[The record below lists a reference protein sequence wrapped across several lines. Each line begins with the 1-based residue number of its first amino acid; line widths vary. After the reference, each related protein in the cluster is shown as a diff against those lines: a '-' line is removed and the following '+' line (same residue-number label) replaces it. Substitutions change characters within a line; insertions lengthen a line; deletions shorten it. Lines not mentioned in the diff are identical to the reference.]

1 MGMWLLGDGGTS
13 DYNEAR
19 SFRSLVFESTMARTD
34 TFRLGTGAG
43 FSADRLD
50 PAVDL
55 VERGNLDAIVFE
67 CLGERTLAF
76 AYRDRGADPDH
87 GYTPLLE
94 RRMRAILPAAISNGV
109 RIVTNMGAA
118 NPARAAEITRDV
130 ARELSLA
137 GVRIAY
143 VEGDDVTQSVG
154 PDTPL
159 WEGMTVR
166 EVGRRFIGAHA
177 YLGADALMPALEAE
191 AQVIITGR
199 VADPSLFV
207 APLRHHFDWPGDDW
221 QALGAGTV
229 VGHLMECAGQ
239 ITGGYFADPGCKD
252 VDGLAR
258 LGFPIAE
265 VRPDGRACIT
275 KLDRTGGVV
284 HERTVKEQLLYEV
297 HDPSRYITPDVCAD
311 FTGVRIETLA
321 RDRVGISGAS
331 GTAAPESYKL
341 TVAFDGGYLAEAGVS
356 YAGPG
361 AQARAELAARVVEER
376 MAAVHAS
383 NSPLRVDIIGVASL
397 HATARRYRDDAEDV
411 RLHCAQ
417 RLPTVEQAQLLLWE
431 VESLLCC
438 GPAGGGGYRGSITPS
453 VVTYSASMARE
464 KVTARTEIICV

>member
-1 MGMWLLGDGGTS
+1 
-13 DYNEAR
+13 
-19 SFRSLVFESTMARTD
+19 MARTD
-34 TFRLGTGAG
+34 TFRIGTGAG

-55 VERGNLDAIVFE
+55 VERGHLDAIVFE

-76 AYRDRGADPDH
+76 AYRDRAADPGH

-94 RRMRAILPAAISNGV
+94 RRMRAILPAAIANGV

-118 NPARAAEITRDV
+118 NPARAAEITRDI
-130 ARELSLA
+130 ARQLGLT
-137 GVRIAY
+137 GIRIAY
-143 VEGDDVTQSVG
+143 VQGDDVSRGVG

-159 WEGMTVR
+159 WEGMTVG
-166 EVGRRFIGAHA
+166 EVGRSFIGAHA
-177 YLGADALMPALEAE
+177 YLGADALLPAFEAQ

-199 VADPSLFV
+199 VADPSLYV
-207 APLRHHFDWPGDDW
+207 APLRHHFGWSGDDW

-239 ITGGYFADPGCKD
+239 ITGGYFADPGYKN

-265 VRPDGRACIT
+265 VQPDGSACIT
-275 KLDRTGGVV
+275 KLDGTGGSVD
-284 HERTVKEQLLYEV
+284 ERTVKEQLLYEV
-297 HDPSRYITPDVCAD
+297 HDPSRYLTPDVCAD
-311 FTGVRIETLA
+311 FTGVRIGTLA
-321 RDRVGISGAS
+321 QDRVGISGAG
-331 GTAAPESYKL
+331 GTNAPESYKL
-341 TVAFDGGYLAEAGVS
+341 TVAFDGGYVAEAGVS

-361 AQARAELAARVVEER
+361 AQARAELAGRIVEER
-376 MAAVHAS
+376 MNTVHAS
-383 NSPLRVDIIGVASL
+383 NSPLRVDIIGAASL
-397 HATARRYRDDAEDV
+397 HATTRRYHDQAEDV

-417 RLPTVEQAQLLLWE
+417 RVSTAEQAELLLWE

-464 KVTARTEIICV
+464 KVTARTEIIVV

>member
-1 MGMWLLGDGGTS
+1 MGVAVLGGASATA
-13 DYNEAR
+13 YNGSHRGYCFAC
-19 SFRSLVFESTMARTD
+19 LGIMARTD
-34 TFRLGTGAG
+34 IYRLGTGAG

-76 AYRDRGADPDH
+76 AYRDRAADPDS

-94 RRMRAILPAAISNGV
+94 RRMRAILPAAAGNGV
-109 RIVTNMGAA
+109 RVITNMGAA
-118 NPARAAEITRDV
+118 NSPRAADLTCRI
-130 ARELSLA
+130 ARELGLD
-137 GVRIAY
+137 GMRIAC
-143 VEGDDVTQSVG
+143 VEGDDVSDRVG

-159 WEGMTVR
+159 WEGMTIG
-166 EVGRRFIGAHA
+166 EVGRGFIGAHA
-177 YLGADALMPALEAE
+177 YLGAEALMPALASE

-207 APLRHHFDWPGDDW
+207 APLRHHFGWSGDDW
-221 QALGAGTV
+221 SSLGSGTV

-239 ITGGYFADPGCKD
+239 ITGGYFADPGFKD

-265 VRPDGRACIT
+265 VKADGSACIT
-275 KLDRTGGVV
+275 KLDDTGGVV
-284 HERTVKEQLLYEV
+284 DERIVKEQLLYEV
-297 HDPSRYITPDVCAD
+297 HDPSRYLTPDVCAD
-311 FTGVRIETLA
+311 FSGVRIEPLG
-321 RDRVGISGAS
+321 RDRVAVSGA
-331 GTAAPESYKL
+331 GGAAAPDSYKL
-341 TVAFDGGYLAEAGVS
+341 TVAFDGGCLAEAGVS

-361 AQARAELAARVVEER
+361 AQSRAELAGRIVAER

-383 NSPLRVDIIGVASL
+383 NAPLRVDVIGAASL
-397 HATARRYRDDAEDV
+397 HATARRYHDDAEDV
-411 RLHCAQ
+411 RLHCVQ
-417 RLPTVEQAQLLLWE
+417 RASSREQAELLLWE

-453 VVTYSASMARE
+453 VITYSASLARDA
-464 KVTARTEIICV
+464 VDIRTEILVA